1 MNGLLIIDK
10 KIGQTSFDVIR
21 EIRKKYNIK
30 KVGHTGTLDPM
41 ATGVLPI
48 LLGEATKLSD
58 YLMEHDKEYIA
69 TLKLGEK
76 RDTGDSEGK
85 VIEKKDVPNL
95 TKEKIEKVLKSF
107 IGDKEQV
114 PPMYSAIKI
123 NGEKLYDL
131 ARKGKE
137 IERKPRKISIYSI
150 ELNSFNDTEI
160 EFKVNCSKGTYIR
173 VLCEDIAKDLETCG
187 YMKSLRRTRVGEFTL
202 EDINKFIE
210 VEQILKKEQIYNL
223 KEKELEKLLNGVKIN
238 ANLMDGLVR
247 IYGNNKFIGV
257 GEVIDKK
264 IKRKII
270 L

>member
-58 YLMEHDKEYIA
+58 YLMEHDKEYV
-69 TLKLGEK
+69 TVLKLGEK
-76 RDTGDSEGK
+76 RDTGDSEGT
-85 VIEKKDVPNL
+85 VVEKKNIPNL
-95 TKEKIEKVLKSF
+95 TKEKIEKVLQSF
-107 IGDKEQV
+107 IGNKEQI

-123 NGEKLYDL
+123 NGEKLYNL
-131 ARKGKE
+131 ARQGKQV
-137 IERKPRKISIYSI
+137 ERKPRKISIYSI
-150 ELNSFNDTEI
+150 DLINSNNTEI
-160 EFKVNCSKGTYIR
+160 EFKVHCSKGTYIR
-173 VLCEDIAKDLETCG
+173 VLCEDIAKGLGTCG
-187 YMKSLRRTRVGEFTL
+187 YMKSLRRTRVGKFTL
-202 EDINKFIE
+202 EDADKIIKTE
-210 VEQILKKEQIYNL
+210 EILKEEQKYNL
-223 KEKELEKLLNGVKIN
+223 KENELEKLLNGVKIN
-238 ANLMDGLVR
+238 TNLRDGLVR
-247 IYGNNKFIGV
+247 IYNNDKFIGV
-257 GEVIDKK
+257 GEVTNKN